1 MWPMQT
7 FADQVGQ
14 LVRIVALGWHADLA
28 LSNVKHAHS
37 NKPIKQEVKRE
48 IQQSGHHGLSK
59 YVFAFWKVH
68 VVPCLPDISPYNT
81 WIIGE
86 TQKLDLESKSNFE
99 SC

>member
-1 MWPMQT
+1 MQT

-28 LSNVKHAHS
+28 LSKVKNAHS

-59 YVFAFWKVH
+59 
-68 VVPCLPDISPYNT
+68 
-81 WIIGE
+81 
-86 TQKLDLESKSNFE
+86 
-99 SC
+99 